1 MMYAMMQKNIRL
13 AEFLINKGADM
24 RIISP
29 DGGGVF
35 HYLLSFDEDVIKICK
50 MLLENKEIVQ
60 YSLNSIDKDGFTPFL
75 RHLEFFAENL
85 ANLKSKI
92 SSEQREIMEAEL
104 VALKQNE
111 ADTVMANSITSQT
124 SQNSFGGPIGLL
136 QNQGLQSAAS
146 PGVNTQGSLLF
157 GNNPS
162 LLSNTPSLFGN
173 TSSLFGNPLPTSN
186 TQPQLSF
193 NSTTFGTTPSFTGN
207 TSLLF
212 GNTQATPLFANTQP
226 QGIHS
231 YLASNMS
238 LQIDYA
244 ELGRRINQITQETIE
259 KFIEFLQLMVEKG
272 SDCYAFVE
280 KISKY
285 RENPNLIYTEEAN
298 IAPSRDHYGN
308 ILPQALFIID
318 IDGTKR
324 YKEYGNKGLQNA
336 FHLVSRASNIEI
348 IDFLLSLQIDV
359 NQRDFNGDTPL
370 MLFVQSNFHQGIE
383 RLLEAKADPNIYNVV
398 GDTPIFQ
405 AIESQNI

>member
-1 MMYAMMQKNIRL
+1 
-13 AEFLINKGADM
+13 
-24 RIISP
+24 
-29 DGGGVF
+29 
-35 HYLLSFDEDVIKICK
+35 
-50 MLLENKEIVQ
+50 
-60 YSLNSIDKDGFTPFL
+60 
-75 RHLEFFAENL
+75 
-85 ANLKSKI
+85 
-92 SSEQREIMEAEL
+92 
-104 VALKQNE
+104 
-111 ADTVMANSITSQT
+111 
-124 SQNSFGGPIGLL
+124 
-136 QNQGLQSAAS
+136 
-146 PGVNTQGSLLF
+146 
-157 GNNPS
+157 
-162 LLSNTPSLFGN
+162 
-173 TSSLFGNPLPTSN
+173 
-186 TQPQLSF
+186 
-193 NSTTFGTTPSFTGN
+193 
-207 TSLLF
+207 
-212 GNTQATPLFANTQP
+212 
-226 QGIHS
+226 
-231 YLASNMS
+231 
-238 LQIDYA
+238 
-244 ELGRRINQITQETIE
+244 
-259 KFIEFLQLMVEKG
+259 MVEKG